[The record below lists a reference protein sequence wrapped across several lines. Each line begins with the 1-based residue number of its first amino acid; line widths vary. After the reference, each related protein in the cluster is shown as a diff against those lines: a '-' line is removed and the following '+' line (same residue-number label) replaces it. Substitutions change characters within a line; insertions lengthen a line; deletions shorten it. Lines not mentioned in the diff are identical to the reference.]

1 MNVFIPSASWAPS
14 ESHESQFIEA
24 SLFSYKYSTNGE
36 LKAGKPREIS
46 IKPVAIKNNHMQEQ
60 KHQEVVITVPIP
72 NSLIHRS
79 CTCHFL
85 IYQSTLYVMSL
96 FLALVVIECFML
108 IKRTSHTLRCM
119 H

>member
-1 MNVFIPSASWAPS
+1 M
-14 ESHESQFIEA
+14 
-24 SLFSYKYSTNGE
+24 
-36 LKAGKPREIS
+36 
-46 IKPVAIKNNHMQEQ
+46 
-60 KHQEVVITVPIP
+60 TVPIP

-96 FLALVVIECFML
+96 FLALVIIECFML

-119 H
+119 HYSLILLAVHKASTSSFVFVGILS